1 MPGSDKAWDSCC
13 RLLLVLLVGIL
24 SRPWGWKFSYLPV
37 YQMEFSISFL
47 SPLVPDLTPPDARTW
62 SHVHLPVQALSR
74 HWWYQQHT
82 SHEILFFHKLY
93 PPCVFFH
100 LAWHPARENQPSTLH
115 GLVLPVH
122 HFFLIPVPCREA
134 CSPTLTGFV
143 PMISLWGIHLISQQI
158 LPVTGARL
166 SRARHSQRNEGLREV
181 VKVPEG
187 WLVAYATLRF
197 HLYLTHC
204 TSSMYSWQHPT
215 QLLIDS
221 PGGWSGYFRRLANKI
236 DSSFSPTY
244 QYFEA
249 IPNNK
254 RGNLYNL

>member
-1 MPGSDKAWDSCC
+1 MGF
-13 RLLLVLLVGIL
+13 LLQATPCTFGRNSFKTLGVKV
-24 SRPWGWKFSYLPV
+24 
-37 YQMEFSISFL
+37 FL
-47 SPLVPDLTPPDARTW
+47 SSRVSDGVLNFLSFSTSSWFNATW
-62 SHVHLPVQALSR
+62 CTNLKSRSPSCPSSFTALMISAAHFTR
-74 HWWYQQHT
+74 DTVFPQIVST
-82 SHEILFFHKLY
+82 M
-93 PPCVFFH
+93 CFFH